1 MADFAFTEG
10 LHNTLLGDME
20 WDAFDI
26 RVALLM
32 SNTTANT
39 DDGTGRDAAT
49 LSAITLDEMDGAGYS
64 RSGDIGATLTK
75 GAAGAGNNFSTF
87 DAANITFSGISLSGT
102 SRLIQAMLVYRH
114 ITNDTDSIPLLYIDS
129 PAAFPYTADGN
140 DLVIAWNAT
149 GIMQLKTG
157 S

>member
-32 SNTTANT
+32 SNTTAPV

-49 LSAITLDEMDGAGYS
+49 LSAITLDEFDGAGYS

-75 GAAGAGNNFSTF
+75 GTPNNTSKF
-87 DAANITFSGISLSGT
+87 DAANITFSSISAGT
-102 SRLIQAMLVYRH
+102 RVIQAMLVYRH
-114 ITNDTDSIPLLYIDS
+114 ITNDTDAIPLLYIDS

-140 DLVIAWNAT
+140 DLVIAWHAD